1 MLGEMLL
8 RHCDNLAQTLQAK
21 TISAAEGQKIGQ
33 MVIDTQSIRND
44 KSYELFWEKELK
56 SADSFDVDEPQLPR
70 KRKTPRRY
78 DDGESRGDFDDSP
91 KSYYR
96 RLYYEATDCIINCL
110 KNRFD
115 QPGYRTYSKLEELLI
130 KASMGEDFDASF
142 KYVCDFYKDDFE
154 PDNLQAQLLTFK
166 VSFQDVYKNK
176 FDTKL
181 LPTIFDIKN
190 YFQELSSAQ
199 RILLSQVCRLL
210 QLVLVMPATNA
221 TSERSFSALRRVK
234 SYLRSTM
241 GQERLSSLLMLHVH
255 KDLTDSLDLLKVANN
270 FVSDS
275 EHRPRIFGKFT

>member
-1 MLGEMLL
+1 MKLL
-8 RHCDNLAQTLQAK
+8 
-21 TISAAEGQKIGQ
+21 I
-33 MVIDTQSIRND
+33 V
-44 KSYELFWEKELK
+44 
-56 SADSFDVDEPQLPR
+56 
-70 KRKTPRRY
+70 
-78 DDGESRGDFDDSP
+78 
-91 KSYYR
+91 
-96 RLYYEATDCIINCL
+96 L

-115 QPGYRTYSKLEELLI
+115 QPGYKIYSKLEELLI

-142 KYVCDFYKDDFE
+142 KHVCDFYKDDFE

-176 FDTKL
+176 FDTKF
-181 LPTIFDIKN
+181 LPTIFDIKK

-241 GQERLSSLLMLHVH
+241 GQERLNSLLMLHVH
-255 KDLTDSLDLLKVANN
+255 KDLRVANS
-270 FVSDS
+270 FV
-275 EHRPRIFGKFT
+275 